1 MTTDCRMRRAE
12 TLGVSR
18 RDFLRLA
25 ALAAGSA
32 FLSACGPLA
41 ERLTNRPSALG
52 SLSPVDPEIFAVLNR
67 LTYGPRPEELAH
79 AAEIGIAGWIE
90 EQLSPMGLDDT
101 TADLQLTR
109 LSMWSLDANA
119 LRDVSDRLFDDVD
132 LDLVPAELRRATLL
146 RQVFSRRQLYE
157 RVVEFWSDHF
167 NISVEKQDC
176 HVLKLI
182 DERDVIRP
190 HAFGRFRDLL
200 GASAHSPAMLVYLDN
215 HVSDAAHPNENYARE
230 VMELHTLGV
239 DGGYTQQDVAELAR
253 CLTGWSVV
261 TEGRYWGRF
270 QYKPEHHDNG
280 EKRWLGE
287 PIAAAGEA
295 EVEHALDR
303 LAAHPSTARFL
314 VRKLAQRFLGFSH
327 PELEARAATAFL
339 AGEGQI
345 EAPLRVLLLDG
356 LAAGVSAPRFKRPVD
371 FLVSTLRQLNAT
383 VGAGDGLWG
392 ALRRLGQLPF
402 AWPTPDGYP
411 DRDEAWS
418 ANLMP
423 RWAFA
428 WALGDQKLDSVAM
441 DWNDIC
447 GSELDPGQG
456 LDRLAI
462 LLFGAPLP
470 DGDRNALLAELPG
483 TGIEARRAL
492 AAALVASPRFQWR

>member
-1 MTTDCRMRRAE
+1 
-12 TLGVSR
+12 
-18 RDFLRLA
+18 
-25 ALAAGSA
+25 
-32 FLSACGPLA
+32 
-41 ERLTNRPSALG
+41 
-52 SLSPVDPEIFAVLNR
+52 
-67 LTYGPRPEELAH
+67 
-79 AAEIGIAGWIE
+79 
-90 EQLSPMGLDDT
+90 
-101 TADLQLTR
+101 
-109 LSMWSLDANA
+109 
-119 LRDVSDRLFDDVD
+119 
-132 LDLVPAELRRATLL
+132 
-146 RQVFSRRQLYE
+146 
-157 RVVEFWSDHF
+157 
-167 NISVEKQDC
+167 
-176 HVLKLI
+176 
-182 DERDVIRP
+182 
-190 HAFGRFRDLL
+190 
-200 GASAHSPAMLVYLDN
+200 
-215 HVSDAAHPNENYARE
+215 
-230 VMELHTLGV
+230 
-239 DGGYTQQDVAELAR
+239 
-253 CLTGWSVV
+253 
-261 TEGRYWGRF
+261 
-270 QYKPEHHDNG
+270 
-280 EKRWLGE
+280 
-287 PIAAAGEA
+287 
-295 EVEHALDR
+295 
-303 LAAHPSTARFL
+303 
-314 VRKLAQRFLGFSH
+314 
-327 PELEARAATAFL
+327 
-339 AGEGQI
+339 
-345 EAPLRVLLLDG
+345 LRVLLLDG